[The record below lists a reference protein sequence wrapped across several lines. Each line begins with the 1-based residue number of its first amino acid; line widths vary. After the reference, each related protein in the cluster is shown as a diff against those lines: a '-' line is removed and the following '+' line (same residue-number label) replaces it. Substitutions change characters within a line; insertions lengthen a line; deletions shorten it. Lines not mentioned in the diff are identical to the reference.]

1 MLKHHTWRNSG
12 GFGEPFRCHAT
23 KAAAFILA
31 VTLAV
36 SQTAFAQQDNASV
49 RGPGGSQDSTSV
61 LFEDLY
67 GRFPA
72 GVMPSIG
79 LTQYATTYEY
89 SPGYPSDHRV
99 TNGNVNV
106 GIGNRATYQV
116 TGSVQDLQS
125 NDSYKGQAYGFR
137 IDLRPTRGW
146 QLTGLADYN
155 HSASQPMVDNYSTGL
170 SITHLSGGS
179 SEFTQS
185 RMQQYFY
192 FSNLL
197 PDRGQLV
204 FSFSPNYNWS
214 REAGGLGNTDNVE
227 TPFSLSYGLPGDFT
241 FVANADYLRLSNHY
255 LYYTASGYTTL
266 EYRNTE
272 LKGGI
277 GLNRLFTDNT
287 LVTLNADLYSLGNL
301 TPSTYSPSGPM
312 PVSTESNETF
322 GVVSLSV
329 NSLFLGVPLS
339 VYDLR
344 RSYYTGRYL
353 HEGEAMNQL
362 AARFATRDITLP
374 EQLIQPLGEY
384 TNGLF
389 GVDERFSYGLLG
401 FLQANLE
408 GELTSHS
415 KRSGSVWLSFHRL
428 EFQGN
433 ELSDFDYFF
442 GMITR
447 PGDYSVT
454 VGGTS
459 SNNDNYPSLALS
471 ATARFGI
478 IKDLDISLNY
488 SYQKYSGTF
497 DRSGNNWG
505 FDVRGNLMGFMR
517 LDGSVNWGTIG
528 YTASQYNPPGM
539 KSLDFN
545 LSMRTFF

>member
-1 MLKHHTWRNSG
+1 MLKQQSVRKASN
-12 GFGEPFRCHAT
+12 FGKSFHCRAK
-23 KAAAFILA
+23 KAAGIFLA
-31 VTLAV
+31 MTLAM
-36 SQTAFAQQDNASV
+36 SYTAFAQEDTASAS
-49 RGPGGSQDSTSV
+49 GTAGSRDSTVV

-67 GRFPA
+67 GRFPS

-79 LTQYATTYEY
+79 LSQNSLTYDN
-89 SPGYPSDHRV
+89 SPGFSSDYRF

-106 GIGNRATYQV
+106 GIGDRATYQV
-116 TGSVQDLQS
+116 VGGVQDMQT
-125 NDSYKGQAYGFR
+125 NNSYKGQAYNFQ
-137 IDLRPTRGW
+137 INLRPAEGW
-146 QLTGLADYN
+146 QLTGLTGYDHYG
-155 HSASQPMVDNYSTGL
+155 SQPQGDNYSAGL
-170 SITHLSGGS
+170 SVTHLSGGTS
-179 SEFTQS
+179 TFTQS

-204 FSFSPNYNWS
+204 FSFSPTYGWS
-214 REAGGLGNTDNVE
+214 REAGGFGNMDNVE
-227 TPFSLSYGLPGDFT
+227 TPFSLSYGLPGDIT
-241 FVANADYLRLSNHY
+241 FVANADYLRVSNSSP
-255 LYYTASGYTTL
+255 YYTGSGYTTL
-266 EYRNTE
+266 EYRNME

-277 GLNRLFTDNT
+277 GLNRLFTVNT
-287 LVTLNADLYSLGNL
+287 LVALNADFYSLGNL
-301 TPSTYSPSGPM
+301 NSGAYNTAGPL
-312 PVSTESNETF
+312 PVSINSSEIF

-329 NSLFLGVPLS
+329 NSLFLGVPLT

-362 AARFATRDITLP
+362 TARFATRDITLP
-374 EQLIQPLGEY
+374 EQLIQPLGQY
-384 TNGLF
+384 ANGLF

-401 FLQANLE
+401 FLQASLD
-408 GELTSHS
+408 GELTSGS

-433 ELSDFDYFF
+433 ELGDFDYFF

-459 SNNDNYPSLALS
+459 SNNDISPSLALS
-471 ATARFGI
+471 AIGRFGI

-488 SYQKYSGTF
+488 SYQKYSGSF

-505 FDVRGNLMGFMR
+505 FDVRGNLIGFMR
-517 LDGSVNWGTIG
+517 LDGSVNWGTTD
-528 YTASQYNPPGM
+528 YASLQYIPSRM
-539 KSLDFN
+539 KSLNFN
-545 LSMRTFF
+545 LSVKTFF